1 MQAGV
6 RLSIRVLSNVFLAA
20 AMTCVAAAPLQAQQ
34 TGSVPEAPAA
44 QVPSA
49 PAPAAPATS
58 APQFPPVGPANF
70 TAAAPTRETVEQFL
84 KISWGY
90 DSDRIWQVFAI
101 ENTPAP
107 NISKVTVHVAQKSNS
122 QQIATLVFYVTPD
135 GKHLIANDVLPFGAN
150 PYIDTRR
157 VLQERAAGPS
167 RGASDKKF
175 EFVEFADFQC
185 PHCKAVQ
192 PTVERLIQDF
202 PEARFVFEN
211 FPLTSIH
218 SEAYKAA
225 SYGVCVAQQGG
236 DAAFFEFADAVF
248 ANQDGLTPQ
257 ASDATLGE
265 AVTKAGLDPAKVG
278 SCTYTSAGKAP
289 VDASIKLAQDLN
301 VNETP
306 MLFING
312 RQIPIGEVASG
323 ELPYDKLKEIV
334 AYQFS
339 LDK

>member
-1 MQAGV
+1 MQVAVRVAGATLAIA
-6 RLSIRVLSNVFLAA
+6 LSCAA
-20 AMTCVAAAPLQAQQ
+20 VAPLRAQEAGNLPETPAAAP
-34 TGSVPEAPAA
+34 T
-44 QVPSA
+44 
-49 PAPAAPATS
+49 AT
-58 APQFPPVGPANF
+58 APQFPPTRPLNF
-70 TAAAPTRETVEQFL
+70 QAASPTRETVEKFL
-84 KISWGY
+84 KVSWGY
-90 DSDRIWQVFAI
+90 DTDRVWQVYSI

-107 NISKVTVHVAQKSNS
+107 NVSKVTVHVAQKANP

-150 PYIDTRR
+150 PYADTRAT
-157 VLQERAAGPS
+157 LEERATGPS
-167 RGASDKKF
+167 RGASGKKF

-192 PTVERLIQDF
+192 PIIERLIEDF
-202 PEARFVFEN
+202 PNARFVFEN

-236 DAAFFEFADAVF
+236 DGAFFKFADAVF
-248 ANQDGLTPQ
+248 ANQENLTPQ
-257 ASDATLGE
+257 TSDATLGD
-265 AVTKAGLDPAKVG
+265 AVSKAALDPAKVG

-289 VDASIKLAQDLN
+289 VDASLKLGHDLN

-306 MLFING
+306 MLFVNG
-312 RQIPIGEVASG
+312 RQIPVGEVANG
-323 ELPYDKLKEIV
+323 ELPYEKLKEIV

-339 LDK
+339 LDQ